1 MENQTEMFPGGE
13 QKKLSPE
20 EMAFRR
26 QEMIAFYETQLPLM
40 KLQKEYE
47 TLAADIEEARSRR
60 VRAVIMLGQMTVPP
74 ENLAN
79 EDEDLEDESKE
90 EGEPTARTRKLKTD
104 KQ

>member
-47 TLAADIEEARSRR
+47 VLAADIEEARTRR
-60 VRAVIMLGQMTVPP
+60 VRAVIMLGQMTAPP
-74 ENLAN
+74 ENKAEG
-79 EDEDLEDESKE
+79 EDEDFEENIKE
-90 EGEPTARTRKLKTD
+90 GAPMAATRKLKTD
-104 KQ
+104 K